1 MSGYDRHITIFSPE
15 GKLYQVEYAFKAT
28 NQTNLNSIAVRSPF
42 CSVVINQKKVTDKLM
57 DSKTISFIFKISP
70 TIGMVATGPI
80 PDAKNAATRAIS
92 EAAEFR
98 YKYGYD
104 MPCDVLS
111 KRMANLSQLY
121 TQRAYM
127 RPLGVILTFVSY
139 DEEKGPL
146 IYKSDPAGFYAGYK
160 ATATGPKQQELTTS
174 LEKYF
179 KKLDNDDG
187 ATATANAAADDTAT
201 NAALDNEN
209 YVEGTSWEKTVELG
223 ITQMID
229 VLGTDFTF
237 KDLEIGVA
245 TKENG
250 FFTLTS
256 EQIEERLVAIAEQ
269 D

>member
-28 NQTNLNSIAVRSPF
+28 NQTNLNSIAVRSPC

-57 DSKTISFIFKISP
+57 ESKTISYVFKISP

-80 PDAKNAATRAIS
+80 PDAKNAATRAVS

-111 KRMANLSQLY
+111 KRMANLSQVY

-160 ATATGPKQQELTTS
+160 ATASGPKQQELTTS

-179 KKLDNDDG
+179 KKLDNDG
-187 ATATANAAADDTAT
+187 AAST
-201 NAALDNEN
+201 ALDNEN
-209 YVEGTSWEKTVELG
+209 YVEGASWEKTVELG

-229 VLGTDFTF
+229 VLGTDFTY

-245 TKENG
+245 TKDDG

-256 EQIEERLVAIAEQ
+256 AQVEERLVAIAEQ